1 MCRIIYRM
9 KTTIDIDEKKLA
21 EVMRL
26 TGVRTR
32 KAAVDYAL
40 GVTDRLERRRKFFE
54 EALPDA
60 QYQGSF
66 DPAYDLMAERKKDR
80 PKQHVAH

>member
-1 MCRIIYRM
+1 MPLM

-26 TGVRTR
+26 TGVRSR

-40 GVTDRLERRRKFFE
+40 NCTSRIERLRALFE
-54 EALPDA
+54 KALPDEA
-60 QYQGSF
+60 YKGAV
-66 DPAYDLMAERKKDR
+66 DPNYDVMELRNRDKPKK
-80 PKQHVAH
+80 HVAR